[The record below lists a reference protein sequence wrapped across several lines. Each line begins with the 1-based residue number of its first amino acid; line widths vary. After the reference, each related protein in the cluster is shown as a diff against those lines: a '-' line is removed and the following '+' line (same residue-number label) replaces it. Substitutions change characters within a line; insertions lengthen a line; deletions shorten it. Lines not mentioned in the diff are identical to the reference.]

1 MNVKS
6 GVKLFGK
13 QKTFYKKCSNSLI
26 CFASTGQAEENFVVT
41 LLLNVIKFA
50 KQILFSLGGSIA
62 AAVELFNI
70 DAITEK
76 DTSGIKLEFGS
87 AQALITINEG
97 DDIIVQAPVKAAT
110 DIKI

>member
-1 MNVKS
+1 M
-6 GVKLFGK
+6 
-13 QKTFYKKCSNSLI
+13 
-26 CFASTGQAEENFVVT
+26 
-41 LLLNVIKFA
+41 
-50 KQILFSLGGSIA
+50 
-62 AAVELFNI
+62 ELFDI

-110 DIKI
+110 EIKI